1 MASNTA
7 AKEVLGMAKNRMQK
21 FYNPNMYEEP
31 ARAFIQ
37 LHAQT
42 VTAPPTAAG
51 SKGRVCQEERR
62 EQWCLADDGYLGSR
76 FGQGDAGG
84 RV

>member
-7 AKEVLGMAKNRMQK
+7 AKEVPGMAKNRMQK

-37 LHAQT
+37 SHFVKMALT
-42 VTAPPTAAG
+42 M
-51 SKGRVCQEERR
+51 
-62 EQWCLADDGYLGSR
+62 
-76 FGQGDAGG
+76 
-84 RV
+84 

>member
-1 MASNTA
+1 
-7 AKEVLGMAKNRMQK
+7 MAKNRMQK

-42 VTAPPTAAG
+42 VTAPPPPPATRDAYAKKSEESNGVLQMMDILAADLVTCASVPRPG
-51 SKGRVCQEERR
+51 KFYEN
-62 EQWCLADDGYLGSR
+62 
-76 FGQGDAGG
+76 
-84 RV
+84 